1 MLKFSKASQ
10 PSWVDATQT
19 GISLR
24 VTFDGLGELPFTAT
38 PDDGE
43 AHGREIFQRAVAG
56 EFGEI
61 APHTP
66 PSSEQLLA
74 EASAQKSRLLQ
85 QAAERIAP
93 LADSAELGVATADE
107 LQRLYDWKMYRV
119 ELNRVEQQPGY
130 PETLMWPTPPEL

>member
-10 PSWVDATQT
+10 PSWVDVAQT

-24 VTFDGLGELPFTAT
+24 VTFEGLGELPFTAT

-56 EFGEI
+56 EFGDI
-61 APHTP
+61 APHEP
-66 PSSEQLLA
+66 PSNEQLIA
-74 EASAQKSRLLQ
+74 EISAQKSRLLQ
-85 QAAERIAP
+85 RAAERIAP
-93 LADSAELGVATADE
+93 LADSAELGVATPAE
-107 LQRLYDWKMYRV
+107 LQRLYDWKMYRI

-130 PETLMWPTPPEL
+130 PKNLMWPQSPER